1 MGEEEIKMNKVHAGI
16 DVSKATLDV
25 ASSNQREIKSF
36 SNDER
41 GITQVVSYLT
51 KQMPVLTVI
60 EATGGLEKLLAASL
74 VQASIPV
81 VVANPRHVRD
91 FARAKGRLAKTDNI
105 DALILAEF
113 ACDIHPEVKPLAD
126 EQTEQ
131 IRSLMVRRQQII
143 GMMTME
149 RNRLSL
155 ARLSMKSS
163 IQEHINWLSEQLK
176 TLDKDIGNKVQN
188 SSIWREKDSLL
199 KSVPGVGPV
208 LSITLLGALPELGCL
223 TRQQIAALAGVAPFN
238 RDSGKYRG
246 RRTTKGGRARV
257 RSSLYMAT
265 LAATRFN
272 PVIRAHY
279 EHLLKMGKVK
289 KVALVACMRKL
300 LVILNAVIRDRRPWQ
315 YAG

>member
-1 MGEEEIKMNKVHAGI
+1 MNKVHAGI

-131 IRSLMVRRQQII
+131 IKSLMVRRQQII

>member
-1 MGEEEIKMNKVHAGI
+1 MNKVHAGI

-25 ASSNQREIKSF
+25 ASSNQKGIKSF
-36 SNDER
+36 SNDEG

-176 TLDKDIGNKVQN
+176 NLDKDIGNKIQN

>member
-1 MGEEEIKMNKVHAGI
+1 VDKIHAGI

-25 ASSNQREIKSF
+25 ATNNQKGIKSF
-36 SNDER
+36 SNDEK
-41 GITQVVSYLT
+41 GITQVVRYLM
-51 KQMPVLTVI
+51 KEMPVLTVM

-74 VQASIPV
+74 VKASIPV
-81 VVANPRHVRD
+81 VVVNPRQVSD
-91 FARAKGRLAKTDNI
+91 FARAKGKLAKTDNI
-105 DALILAEF
+105 DAVILAEF
-113 ACDIHPEVKPLAD
+113 ACDIHPEVKPLSD
-126 EQTEQ
+126 EQTEE
-131 IRSLMVRRQQII
+131 IKAMLVRRQQIMA
-143 GMMTME
+143 MMTME
-149 RNRLSL
+149 NNRLGS
-155 ARLSMKSS
+155 ARLPMTSS
-163 IQEHINWLSEQLK
+163 IQEHISWLKQQLK
-176 TLDKDIGNKVQN
+176 NLDKDIENKIKD

-208 LSITLLGALPELGCL
+208 LSITLLGALPELGNL
-223 TRQQIAALAGVAPFN
+223 TRKQIAALAGVAPFN

-257 RSSLYMAT
+257 RSPLYMAT

-272 PVIRAHY
+272 PVIKTHY

-300 LVILNAVIRDRRPWQ
+300 LVILNAVVRDHRPWQ

>member
-131 IRSLMVRRQQII
+131 IKSLMVRRQQII

>member
-1 MGEEEIKMNKVHAGI
+1 MNKVHAGI

-25 ASSNQREIKSF
+25 ASSNQKEIKSF
-36 SNDER
+36 SNDES
-41 GITQVVSYLT
+41 GITQVVSYLAT
-51 KQMPVLTVI
+51 QNPVLTVI

-91 FARAKGRLAKTDNI
+91 FARAKGKLAKTDNI

-131 IRSLMVRRQQII
+131 IKSLMVRRQQII
-143 GMMTME
+143 GMITME
-149 RNRLSL
+149 KNRLSL

-176 TLDKDIGNKVQN
+176 TLDKDIGNKIQN
-188 SSIWREKDSLL
+188 SSIWKEKDSLL
-199 KSVPGVGPV
+199 KTVPGVGPV

-223 TRQQIAALAGVAPFN
+223 NRQQIAALAGVAPFN

-279 EHLLKMGKVK
+279 EHLLKLGKVK

-300 LVILNAVIRDRRPWQ
+300 LVILNAVIRDHRPWQ
-315 YAG
+315 FAG

>member
-1 MGEEEIKMNKVHAGI
+1 MGEEGIKMNKVHAGI

-25 ASSNQREIKSF
+25 ASSNQKGIKSF
-36 SNDER
+36 SNDEG

-176 TLDKDIGNKVQN
+176 NLDKDIGNKIQN